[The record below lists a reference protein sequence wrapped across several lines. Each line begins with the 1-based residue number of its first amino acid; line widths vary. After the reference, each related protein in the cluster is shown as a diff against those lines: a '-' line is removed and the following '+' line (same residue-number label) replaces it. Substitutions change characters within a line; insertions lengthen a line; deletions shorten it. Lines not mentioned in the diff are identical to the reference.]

1 MTRPSLIQQAQPTSP
16 QTRSLDLAGSR
27 SGVLLFHSLSSGPQE
42 LQYLAHGLHRAG
54 HTVQVPVLPDYSL
67 GSPGQRLAGQADWVA
82 AALAAFDALQAR
94 CDTVAVGG
102 LSVGAVLAL
111 QVAAQR
117 VAQVDALL
125 ALSTA
130 LDFDGWATPW
140 SRRLLPFARW
150 MPGAGDIGLRM
161 TAPFGVKDTTLRGWI
176 GAQVREAAGTTGAGA
191 VLHVRDV
198 LQVRRLAQDT
208 RRRLPDITAPT
219 LLLHA
224 QHDDVASSHSADEV
238 GRRIRSKHITWQLFA
253 DSYHQLGID
262 SEKLQVL
269 AAMRNFLQRLVD
281 GRAGP
286 AALLAQLDDMASGP
300 MSLDALDAQDAQDA
314 LHSVGRQG

>member
-1 MTRPSLIQQAQPTSP
+1 MNCLNPVPQAQPAGPPASP
-16 QTRSLDLAGSR
+16 QAELHMRSLDLPGSR
-27 SGVLLFHSLSSGPQE
+27 SGVLLFHSLSSGPRE

-54 HTVQVPVLPDYSL
+54 HTVQVPLLPGYSL
-67 GSPGQRLAGQADWVA
+67 GQPGQRLAGHVDWTA

-117 VAQVDALL
+117 ASRVNALL

-130 LDFDGWATPW
+130 LQFDGWATPW
-140 SRRLLPFARW
+140 TRRLLPLAAW
-150 MPGAGDIGLRM
+150 LPGAGEIGLRM
-161 TAPFGVKDTTLRGWI
+161 TAPFGVKDTALRDWI
-176 GAQVREAAGTTGAGA
+176 GTQVREAAGTAGVGA
-191 VLHVRDV
+191 VLHVRDL
-198 LQVRRLAQDT
+198 LQVRRLVQDT

-224 QHDDVASSHSADEV
+224 QHDDVASARSAHEV
-238 GRRIRSKHITWQLFA
+238 GQHIRSRQVTWQLFA

-262 SEKLQVL
+262 SEKQQVL
-269 AAMRNFLQRLVD
+269 LAMRDFLQQLVD
-281 GRAGP
+281 GKAGP
-286 AALLAQLDDMASGP
+286 SALLAQLDDAAGAP
-300 MSLDALDAQDAQDA
+300 MSLDKPDKPDAP
-314 LHSVGRQG
+314 V